1 MRFPPRRPRTSNTRR
16 NQMGRPINKRF
27 FGSLDSG
34 VAQSATNP
42 SVDGKAASGQD
53 LSNTSNYTEKRLGF
67 NIPVYSARVPG
78 QSEVTGGTGGDY
90 PFIVAQKASKKYR
103 VRTSA
108 TASHI
113 GNCILVN
120 KAAGALNE
128 GEMLLQGF
136 LSGDTGAGTPTLIAK
151 LTKFYATDFSGNRY
165 KWYVASNTGEDS
177 TQANAIVLVAAT
189 TANVN

>member
-1 MRFPPRRPRTSNTRR
+1 
-16 NQMGRPINKRF
+16 MGRPINKRF

-42 SVDGKAASGQD
+42 TEDGKDQAGHD

-67 NIPVYSARVPG
+67 NIPVYAARVPG
-78 QSEVTGGTGGDY
+78 QSQVTGGEGGDY
-90 PFIVAQKASKKYR
+90 PFIVAQKGSRKYR

-113 GNCILVN
+113 GNCVLVN
-120 KAAGALNE
+120 KLTSLNE
-128 GEMLLQGF
+128 GEMSIQGKI
-136 LSGDTGAGTPTLIAK
+136 LSNDGLTVLISK
-151 LTKFYATDFSGNRY
+151 LTKFYATDFNGNRY
-165 KWYVASNTGEDS
+165 KWYVSSFLGEDS
-177 TQANAIVLVAAT
+177 TQANALVLVPAT

>member
-1 MRFPPRRPRTSNTRR
+1 
-16 NQMGRPINKRF
+16 MGRPINKRF

-42 SVDGKAASGQD
+42 SVDGSAASGQN

-67 NIPVYSARVPG
+67 NIPVYSGRVIG
-78 QSEVTGGTGGDY
+78 QTEVTGGEGGDY
-90 PFIVAQKASKKYR
+90 PFIQAQKGSRSYR

-108 TASHI
+108 TAAHV
-113 GNCILVN
+113 GTCRLVN
-120 KAAGALNE
+120 KAAGTLLQ
-128 GEMLLQGF
+128 GEMLLQGKL
-136 LSGDTGAGTPTLIAK
+136 LSNDNTTIAIAK

-165 KWYVASNTGEDS
+165 KWYVAPFSGEDS
-177 TQANAIVLVAAT
+177 TQANTLILVPAT

>member
-1 MRFPPRRPRTSNTRR
+1 
-16 NQMGRPINKRF
+16 MGRPINKRF
-27 FGSLDSG
+27 FGSLDGG

-42 SVDGKAASGQD
+42 SVDGKSAAGQD

-67 NIPVYSARVPG
+67 NIPVYAARVPG
-78 QSEVTGGTGGDY
+78 QSQVTGGEGGDY
-90 PFIVAQKASKKYR
+90 PFIVAQKGSRKYR

-113 GNCILVN
+113 GNCTLVN
-120 KAAGALNE
+120 KTTGLVE
-128 GEMLLQGF
+128 GEMSLQGKL
-136 LSGDTGAGTPTLIAK
+136 LSNDNATILISK

-165 KWYVASNTGEDS
+165 KWYVAPFSGEDS
-177 TQANAIVLVAAT
+177 TQANTLILVPAT